1 MDVIKHSVSSR
12 YHSNNLGKLNCEKGG
27 KFPPFFLCG
36 TEYNL
41 RLLDEPNQLVKHTM
55 LNFRLYFAFLLIA
68 PLFLYLSGCSG
79 LDIKPPEPEKKPIS
93 VLTGK
98 PQGTTVEE
106 LFKEKNK
113 TGGLPVNALLW
124 RAALDIASFVP
135 LADVDT
141 FGGSIVTEWYVP
153 EGQPNRRLKLAIFV
167 VGLELRSDAIQVH
180 AYVQTR
186 DDNTW
191 TSAGRDSALGRK
203 LEDLILTRARELRAA
218 AVSETS
224 N

>member
-1 MDVIKHSVSSR
+1 MRKR
-12 YHSNNLGKLNCEKGG
+12 
-27 KFPPFFLCG
+27 FQFFS
-36 TEYNL
+36 
-41 RLLDEPNQLVKHTM
+41 
-55 LNFRLYFAFLLIA
+55 LICA
-68 PLFLYLSGCSG
+68 VPLFICLAGCGSSGF
-79 LDIKPPEPEKKPIS
+79 KTPEPEKKPVS

-98 PQGTTVEE
+98 PQGVPIDE
-106 LFKEKNK
+106 LLGDKGK
-113 TGGLPVNALLW
+113 TGSMPVNALLW

-135 LADVDT
+135 LDDVDT

-153 EGQPNRRLKLAIFV
+153 EGQPDRRLKLAVFV
-167 VGLELRSDAIQVH
+167 VGLELRSDAIQVR

-186 DDNTW
+186 DGDGW
-191 TSAGRDSALGRK
+191 TNAGRDSALGRK

>member
-1 MDVIKHSVSSR
+1 
-12 YHSNNLGKLNCEKGG
+12 
-27 KFPPFFLCG
+27 
-36 TEYNL
+36 
-41 RLLDEPNQLVKHTM
+41 M
-55 LNFRLYFAFLLIA
+55 LNFRRHFAFLLIT

-79 LDIKPPEPEKKPIS
+79 LDMKTPEPKKKPVS
-93 VLTGK
+93 AFTGK
-98 PQGTTVEE
+98 PQGTPIEE
-106 LFKEKNK
+106 LFGKKNE
-113 TGGLPVNALLW
+113 TGSLPVNALLW

-135 LADVDT
+135 LDDVDT

-153 EGQPNRRLKLAIFV
+153 EDQPNRRLKLAVFV
-167 VGLELRSDAIQVH
+167 VGLELRSDAIQVR

-186 DDNTW
+186 DDDGW
-191 TSAGRDSALGRK
+191 TNAGRDSALGRK

>member
-1 MDVIKHSVSSR
+1 M
-12 YHSNNLGKLNCEKGG
+12 
-27 KFPPFFLCG
+27 
-36 TEYNL
+36 
-41 RLLDEPNQLVKHTM
+41 RLLGEANQIVTYAM
-55 LNFRLYFAFLLIA
+55 LNFRKHFAFLLIT
-68 PLFLYLSGCSG
+68 PLTLYLGGCSG
-79 LDIKPPEPEKKPIS
+79 LDMKTPEPEKKPVS

-98 PQGTTVEE
+98 PQGTSIDE
-106 LFKEKNK
+106 LFGEKGQ

-135 LADVDT
+135 LDDVDT

-153 EGQPNRRLKLAIFV
+153 EDQPNRRLKLAVFV
-167 VGLELRSDAIQVH
+167 VGLELRSDAIQVR

-186 DDNTW
+186 DGDGW
-191 TSAGRDSALGRK
+191 TNAGRDSTLSRK

>member
-1 MDVIKHSVSSR
+1 MT
-12 YHSNNLGKLNCEKGG
+12 YA
-27 KFPPFFLCG
+27 
-36 TEYNL
+36 
-41 RLLDEPNQLVKHTM
+41 M
-55 LNFRLYFAFLLIA
+55 LHFRQYFAFLLIT
-68 PLFLYLSGCSG
+68 PLTLYLGGCSG
-79 LDIKPPEPEKKPIS
+79 LDMKTPEPEKKPVS

-98 PQGTTVEE
+98 PQGTSIDE
-106 LFKEKNK
+106 LFGEKGQ
-113 TGGLPVNALLW
+113 TGSLPVNALLW

-135 LADVDT
+135 LDDVDT

-153 EGQPNRRLKLAIFV
+153 EDQPNRRLKLAVFV
-167 VGLELRSDAIQVH
+167 VGLELRSDAIQVR

-186 DDNTW
+186 DGDGW
-191 TSAGRDSALGRK
+191 TNAGRDSALGRK